1 VTTQT
6 LPPPPW
12 PFPAL
17 PAELAFLEDVD
28 HIMEAPELVEL
39 TRRIAATG
47 AWRDYLVESHE
58 YRDYRLVFENE
69 FTDIWVLSWLPGQT
83 TGFHDHDIS
92 QVGITVL
99 QGAVRES
106 HMRMGA
112 ESTSHVMRAGQS
124 QQGPYGYIHQVAH
137 EEGELA
143 ASLHAYSPPLLRVG
157 QYREQDGRMIRR
169 PEPGRI
175 RLTPG

>member
-1 VTTQT
+1 MTTHT

-17 PAELAFLEDVD
+17 SEDLRFLEDID
-28 HIMEAPELVEL
+28 HVMKAPELVEL
-39 TRRIAATG
+39 GRRIAATG

-69 FTDIWVLSWLPGQT
+69 YTDIWVLSWLPGQT

-92 QVGITVL
+92 EVGITVL
-99 QGAVRES
+99 EGALRES

-112 ESTSHVMRAGQS
+112 EPTSHVMRAGETQE
-124 QQGPYGYIHQVAH
+124 GPFGYIHQVQH
-137 EEGELA
+137 EEGEIA

-157 QYREQDGRMIRR
+157 QYREREGRMIRL
-169 PEPGRI
+169 PEPGRT